1 MKISATVGQDGKMER
16 SVDFEGALLPDGR
29 SIDEVLTENKTLK
42 EKVDTLQSKLND
54 TSSILVYL
62 IPNKTVRIVVEIT
75 LIVLTV
81 IGVIAIL

>member
-1 MKISATVGQDGKMER
+1 MKISAAVGQDGKIER
-16 SVDFEGALLPDGR
+16 HVDFEGALLPDGR

-62 IPNKTVRIVVEIT
+62 IPNKTVRIIVEIA